1 MTDMDI
7 EFMEWVGFSL
17 SFLAAFLF
25 SLYHI
30 SLSSFSK
37 ISLSRFLEDKDKT
50 YRGKI
55 LDIYDEIKTAVGFL
69 RIIFLIAFL
78 IYLFTIFPRLRYWP
92 LWLFLISLGF
102 YFIFFDT
109 LPRLLNAL
117 NKNRVL
123 GLFLPSYR
131 LARFL
136 AYPLLAMTKIKA
148 PAEEQEELR
157 ETSDEEI
164 QAFIEEAQEEGI
176 IETEERGLLKS
187 VVEFGDTVVR
197 EIMTPRVDVTAIKS
211 DTTIEK
217 LREMVIKE
225 KHSRVP
231 VYKDRVDNIEGIV
244 IAKDLLE
251 YADDKLKDSSI
262 EPLIRPVY
270 YVPESMKV
278 AELLKELQKRK
289 QKLAVVVDD
298 ELLKELQKRK
308 QKLAV
313 VVDEHGGVS
322 GLVTMEDLVEEIVG
336 EIQDEY
342 DREET
347 QIIERGPSDYI
358 VSGDVEVEEIEE
370 LFDLEFAEDNY
381 ITIGGLI
388 THHLGR
394 LPELGE
400 KVQIKGLSLEIL
412 EVDQKTIK
420 KLRKTIKKL
429 RIKKQSKV
437 EPGEE
442 K

>member
-37 ISLSRFLEDKDKT
+37 ISLSRFLENKDKT

-55 LDIYDEIKTAVGFL
+55 LDIYDEIKAAVGFL

-78 IYLFTIFPRLRYWP
+78 VYLFTIFPRLRYWP

-117 NKNRVL
+117 NKNRIL

-217 LREMVIKE
+217 LRKMVIKE

-251 YADDKLKDSSI
+251 YADDKFKNSSI

-278 AELLKELQKRK
+278 A
-289 QKLAVVVDD
+289 

-358 VSGDVEVEEIEE
+358 VSGDTEVEEIEE
-370 LFDLEFAEDNY
+370 LFDLEFAEDSY

-394 LPELGE
+394 LPEVGE

-420 KLRKTIKKL
+420 KLR
-429 RIKKQSKV
+429 IKKQSKV
-437 EPGEE
+437 ESGEE